1 MTDIVKESQKGVK
14 PHLLIVQEMVDKKK
28 VDKRKEIN

>member
-14 PHLLIVQEMVDKKK
+14 PLLLIVQEMVDKKK
-28 VDKRKEIN
+28 DKKEKP